1 LKSSDLAYAGFSVKA
16 RKIIYGIEQIKES
29 RTRAYVILLCKSAS
43 RNTKKA
49 AANFAKNKNLP
60 LLVTKEMLLE
70 EIVNKKNCKAAALT
84 DINLANALIKNMVNF
99 ETFTE
104 DINE

>member
-1 LKSSDLAYAGFSVKA
+1 
-16 RKIIYGIEQIKES
+16 
-29 RTRAYVILLCKSAS
+29 
-43 RNTKKA
+43 
-49 AANFAKNKNLP
+49 
-60 LLVTKEMLLE
+60 MLLE